1 MSKSPRSLRCQIL
14 VLTATKRQIKYTVEL
29 FARLQELL
37 QNKNMTFALSREGG
51 IKFSGFSEGLTP
63 DLYPMVYIIGSKK

>member
-1 MSKSPRSLRCQIL
+1 MTELSRSLRCHIL
-14 VLTATKRQIKYTVEL
+14 VLTTTKRQIKHTVEL
-29 FARLQELL
+29 FAGLQELL

-51 IKFSGFSEGLTP
+51 IKFSAFSEGLTP